1 MRGLLTSARANRF
14 ILPQTGRPS
23 YMDSFQL
30 IDIAAMLAAAVLG
43 AMLFFA
49 AVVVPLVFAHFPEAD
64 AGAFI
69 RRLFPRYYDVLAV
82 VTAAGSLFALGSAA
96 GGLMSAVMVLFV
108 FSRFWLM
115 PRINDARDT
124 GLEARFALLH
134 RASVI
139 INLAQMIALLTVMV
153 LALA

>member
-1 MRGLLTSARANRF
+1 
-14 ILPQTGRPS
+14 
-23 YMDSFQL
+23 MDSLQF
-30 IDIAAMLAAAVLG
+30 IDIAALFAAAVLG

-49 AVVVPLVFAHFPEAD
+49 AVVAPLVFAHFPEAD

-82 VTAAGSLFALGSAA
+82 VTALGSLFALGSNVGA
-96 GGLMSAVMVLFV
+96 LMSAVMVLFV

-115 PRINDARDT
+115 PRINAARDA
-124 GLEARFALLH
+124 GREGRFALFH

-139 INLAQMIALLTVMV
+139 INLGQMAALVGV
-153 LALA
+153 VFLALA